1 MVALMSI
8 SDKIQL
14 LILTGIL
21 TQAIIAFLSYR
32 KFQMLDKRRATTLFL
47 NDIRSQMNAARF
59 EVDAFCGPEGTFD
72 SVRHTPKQKIALILY
87 LDLFEELG
95 VGVNTGI
102 YDAEIVMR
110 LLGGF
115 ILNERRRFGHFIR
128 QLRVDQR
135 RMSIYCEFE
144 EMASRIRATA
154 PRSML
159 AGP

>member
-102 YDAEIVMR
+102 YDAEIV
-110 LLGGF
+110 
-115 ILNERRRFGHFIR
+115 IERRRFGHFIR